1 MIIWNFGLKKIQK
14 ILLDNATILMSMID
28 DLSQIE
34 FILDEKEDEI
44 YIFTREDLEKN
55 YGSDI
60 KGFKDD
66 KKVLEEKLNIN

>member
-1 MIIWNFGLKKIQK
+1 
-14 ILLDNATILMSMID
+14 MID

>member
-1 MIIWNFGLKKIQK
+1 MRIYYSGNEILGLDDYMEFWTEENTKK

-55 YGSDI
+55 LW
-60 KGFKDD
+60 K
-66 KKVLEEKLNIN
+66 